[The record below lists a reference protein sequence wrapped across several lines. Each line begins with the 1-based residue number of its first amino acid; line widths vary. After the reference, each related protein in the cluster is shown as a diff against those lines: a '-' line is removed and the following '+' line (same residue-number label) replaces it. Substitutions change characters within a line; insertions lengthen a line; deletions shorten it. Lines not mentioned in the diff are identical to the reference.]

1 MTSCQIPDKPTTRF
15 PLATK
20 LAFVSIGLLVLLIIG
35 STTTPQG
42 EPFLPLLA
50 RLAICELGFIT
61 GAIAAFVGCKADW
74 GNCRPSINSIS
85 AMIAFV
91 AAIIFADIG
100 VQIWPTQ

>member
-1 MTSCQIPDKPTTRF
+1 MTSCQIPAKPTTRF

-35 STTTPQG
+35 STTTSQG
-42 EPFLPLLA
+42 KPFLPLLA
-50 RLAICELGFIT
+50 QLTICELGFIIS
-61 GAIAAFVGCKADW
+61 AIAAFIGCKADW

-91 AAIIFADIG
+91 TAIIFANIG
-100 VQIWPTQ
+100 VQLWPMQ